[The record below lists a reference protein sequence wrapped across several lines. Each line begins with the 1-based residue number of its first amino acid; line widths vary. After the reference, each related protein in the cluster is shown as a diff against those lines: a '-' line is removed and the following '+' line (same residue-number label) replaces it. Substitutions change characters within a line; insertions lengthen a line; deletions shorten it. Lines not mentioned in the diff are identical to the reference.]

1 MAAPSAI
8 SVAARALRTHL
19 SGAIGVPEG
28 QILIGHPQQSVK
40 DVEGEVN
47 KQFLNLFFYR
57 VDHGA
62 VPVDGSAEDPLLLR
76 LYCLI
81 TGLGTKETI
90 GSSSVSAGE
99 NDLRLIGGVMKRL
112 HERPLLS
119 LLNESAQELA
129 RLQVV
134 LHPMSLDDL
143 NHVWSTQGETPY
155 RLSVGYELA
164 LVPLPLAQFGD
175 RSPRVG
181 SVGLSVQSAVQ
192 SGLDVASLPAAGLGT
207 PRLTPQVPAIFVDGN
222 AADWTPHLA
231 FFAGGTL
238 QYSLALRSDALPL
251 ALMVIALGAPGA
263 QVRLEWEIF
272 DATAP
277 QPNWQVVP
285 ANPAN
290 VPVSSDTLNPTQTE
304 PPLPGLTRSV
314 SLPINARGQ
323 AVLRAVRDYTRPDGV
338 IVQLRSNPLF
348 IAVHVGAAP

>member
-81 TGLGTKETI
+81 TALGTKETL

-112 HERPLLS
+112 HERPVLPLLD
-119 LLNESAQELA
+119 ESAQELA

-134 LHPMSLDDL
+134 MHPMSLDDL
-143 NHVWSTQGETPY
+143 NHVWSTQGDTPY

-164 LVPLPLAQFGD
+164 LVPLPLAEFGD

-181 SVGLSVQSAVQ
+181 SVGLGVQT
-192 SGLDVASLPAAGLGT
+192 GLDVASLPAAGLGT

-222 AADWTPHLA
+222 APDWTPHLA

-238 QYSLALRSDALPL
+238 QYSLTLRSDALPL

-272 DATAP
+272 DASAS

-285 ANPAN
+285 ANPAS
-290 VPVSSDTLNPTQTE
+290 VPVSSDTLSPTQTE
-304 PPLPGLTRSV
+304 PPLPSLTRSV
-314 SLPINARGQ
+314 SLPINGRGQ
-323 AVLRAVRDYTRPDGV
+323 AVLRAVRDYTRPDGGT
-338 IVQLRSNPLF
+338 VQLRSNPLF
-348 IAVHVGAAP
+348 IAVHAGAAP